1 MGSENNVIVLEGDH
15 LSLVGHELA
24 SVPESLGQ
32 QYGPQV
38 KTLDLSYNSIS
49 KLQNLEK
56 FINLTAL
63 IADNNQIDSDQS
75 FPSLEKLKTLSLNN
89 NNIVDLRQFVDS
101 LSDKFPQLT
110 HLSMIK
116 NPACPN
122 EMTGRDTDDYKR
134 YRLYVL
140 YKLKNLRFLDSSIVN
155 EDEKKEAQ
163 RVGHLS
169 LPARPD
175 PSQYRKSIIAST
187 SPEEETFNQLPQDL
201 KQEGVGKA
209 SFGVSNYVY
218 YGRQSEGNRFIV
230 NEDLWAGWYRA

>member
-1 MGSENNVIVLEGDH
+1 MSETNGIALAGDH
-15 LSLVGHELA
+15 LSLVGHELEEFPA
-24 SVPESLGQ
+24 SAGE

-49 KLQNLEK
+49 KLHNLDK
-56 FINLTAL
+56 FVNLTAL
-63 IADNNQIDSDQS
+63 IADNNRLESDQS
-75 FPSLEKLKTLSLNN
+75 FPSLERLRTLSVNN
-89 NNIVDLRQFVDS
+89 NNIIDLRQFIDS
-101 LSDKFPQLT
+101 LSDRFPQIT

-122 EMTGRDTDDYKR
+122 EMTGRDSDDYKR

-140 YKLKNLRFLDSSIVN
+140 YKLKNLRFLDSSTVG

-175 PSQYRKSIIAST
+175 PAQYRKSMVAASA
-187 SPEEETFNQLPQDL
+187 PDEETYSSLPQDL

-218 YGRQSEGNRFIV
+218 YGRQSEGNRFIS
-230 NEDLWAGWYRA
+230 NEDL